1 VFPRAWIQGSLV
13 PIFENRLDCGTLFD
27 PQHRVREVGVVA
39 GKARQNIAFR
49 VCLAG
54 AMLACAYAVLRR
66 GMGAWYFQMK
76 SPQGIQ
82 NAIRWDP
89 YNAEYYDALATLRH
103 LYADNENPDDQV
115 KLYQRAVSLSPQNAR
130 FWADLGMAYD
140 WAGNRDEAMQA
151 FEQAT
156 KLFPNSPDI
165 SWKLSN
171 FCIRTGK
178 TSEGLQ
184 ALRKV
189 LIGGTVPRED
199 VFALALSATTDENAI
214 LAETVPREAPFLF
227 DYLNYQAKTG
237 HMAGAKKVWER
248 LLALKLPFDLRMTF
262 FYLDTLIQKGETRQ
276 LAGAWSALGRRFPE
290 KVGSLNRAPSLVAN
304 GGFES
309 DILNGGLDWRAVP
322 VEGVRVS
329 MDLQEAFE
337 GKRSVRID
345 FDGTQNLDY
354 GHLFQYVLVRPSTHY
369 RFSGYMR
376 GDRVSTD
383 SGARFQ
389 VFDPYDAGKEFF
401 ATENVIGT
409 SAWAEQRLEFKTAAD
424 THLLLIRIAR
434 PPSGKFDNKIAGT
447 VWIDAVRLTEED

>member
-1 VFPRAWIQGSLV
+1 M
-13 PIFENRLDCGTLFD
+13 
-27 PQHRVREVGVVA
+27 A
-39 GKARQNIAFR
+39 GKGRQNIVFR

-66 GMGAWYFQMK
+66 GIGAWYFQKK
-76 SPQGIQ
+76 SPEGIR

-103 LYADNENPDDQV
+103 LYADNENPNDQV
-115 KLYQRAVSLSPQNAR
+115 KLYQRAVSLSPQNGH

-140 WAGNRDEAMQA
+140 WAGNRDEAMHA

-156 KLFPNSPDI
+156 KRFPNSPEI
-165 SWKLSN
+165 NWKLAN
-171 FCIRTGK
+171 FCIRTGR

-189 LIGGTVPRED
+189 LIGGAVPRED
-199 VFALALSATTDENAI
+199 VFALALSTTADENAI

-237 HMAGAKKVWER
+237 HMAGAKKAWER
-248 LLALKLPFDLRMTF
+248 LIALKLPFDVPMTF
-262 FYLDTLIQKGETRQ
+262 FYLDTLIQKRETRQ
-276 LAGAWSALGRRFPE
+276 LADAWSALGRRFPE
-290 KVGSLNRAPSLVAN
+290 KAGSLNPAPNLVTN

-309 DILNGGLDWRAVP
+309 DMLNGGLGWRAVP

-329 MDLQEAFE
+329 MDSQEAFE

-345 FDGTQNLDY
+345 FDGTQNVDY
-354 GHLFQYVLVRPSTHY
+354 GHLFQYVLVRPNTQY
-369 RFSGYMR
+369 RFVGYMR
-376 GDRVSTD
+376 ADGVTTN

-389 VFDPYDAGKEFF
+389 VFDAYDAGKEFF

-409 SAWAEQRLEFKTAAD
+409 SAWAAQRLEFKTAAD
-424 THLLLIRIAR
+424 THLLVIRIAR

-447 VWIDAVRLTEED
+447 CWVDAVRLTEEG